1 MVSSNRTALWSS
13 PRAWLLALAVFGALE
28 RLLLWR
34 LYAPASFGDTATYFR
49 LAEALAAGGLNAFDG
64 TRVPGYPF
72 LVLWLGLDPQRLW
85 AAQLLMGWLTS
96 LLLFYLGWRTS
107 GSPAL
112 GGLLG
117 LLYDLIPGQVL
128 FESNLLTEA
137 PTTFLVVLSLA
148 LWAALDRA
156 ASERWR
162 LALALPLGAA
172 AALAGLMR
180 PLFFFLAPWLLPFV
194 LLAGPA
200 SWRERL
206 ARGALFS
213 LGPLL
218 LLGGWI
224 GWVYTNYHFLAPTVM
239 GGYHLVQHTGE
250 FFEYLPDEE
259 AAIRDTYLK
268 YRDAQIAAR
277 GTQTNAIWD
286 AIPEL
291 TQVSELTFYD
301 LSRKMQR
308 LSLRLIRE
316 HPDLY
321 LRNVVEGWVG
331 FWKAPVFWRPEN
343 LQVEAL
349 RAPLRLAGLAGRGL
363 SLLANAAFLLLSL
376 LWPLR
381 RRLPALGFDR
391 AFVLT
396 AGLVWLTSVVQTLV
410 DHGDNPRFLVPLQMV
425 VIFVV
430 LRAAWS
436 LWTSRRAIKEP
447 A

>member
-1 MVSSNRTALWSS
+1 MASSFRNAFRSS
-13 PRAWLLALAVFGALE
+13 ARAWLLALALLGAVE

-64 TRVPGYPF
+64 TRVPGYPY
-72 LVLWLGLDPQRLW
+72 LVLWLGLEPKRLW
-85 AAQLLMGWLTS
+85 VAQLFMGWLTS
-96 LLLFYLGWRTS
+96 LLLFYLGWRTT

-148 LWAALDRA
+148 LWAALDGAETEQGRF
-156 ASERWR
+156 
-162 LALALPLGAA
+162 LLALPLGFA

-180 PLFFFLAPWLLPFV
+180 PLFFILAPWLLPFV

-200 SWRERL
+200 SWRARL

-218 LLGGWI
+218 LLGGWL
-224 GWVYTNYHFLAPTVM
+224 GWVYTHYHFLAPTVM

-268 YRDAQIAAR
+268 YREAQIAAR
-277 GTQTNAIWD
+277 GAQTNAIWD

-291 TQVSELTFYD
+291 TQVSGLTFYD
-301 LSRKMQR
+301 LSRKLQR

-321 LRNVVEGWVG
+321 LRNVVEGWIG
-331 FWKAPVFWRPEN
+331 FWKAPLFWRPEN
-343 LQVEAL
+343 LRLEAL
-349 RAPLRLAGLAGRGL
+349 RAPLRLAGLAGRGI
-363 SLLANAAFLLLSL
+363 SLLSNAAFLLLSL

-381 RRLPALGFDR
+381 RRLPPLGFDR
-391 AFVLT
+391 AFALT
-396 AGLVWLTSVVQTLV
+396 AGLVWLTSIVQTLV

-425 VIFVV
+425 VIYVV
-430 LRAAWS
+430 LRSGWF
-436 LWTSRRAIKEP
+436 LWTSRRAGKEP